1 MLLNPTKEGRNCPI
15 RPEIFH
21 IFSTFPGKNRHIFK
35 KSWKILDYPL
45 FLQYKFATIK
55 KLKLMSVSKLEYIWL
70 DGYKPTQSL
79 RSKTKIEKNYDG
91 TLENTPVWSFDGSST
106 EQAPGGSS
114 DCLLKPV
121 FVTIDPQRK
130 NAYLVMCEVLNPDG
144 TPHESNGRATI
155 EDDDN
160 DFWFGFEQE
169 YFLWNPDT
177 DRPIGFPEGGFPRPQ
192 GPYYCS
198 VGAKNAYG
206 RDIVEEHLD
215 ACLDAGLNVEGINA
229 EVATGQWEFQIFA
242 KGAKQAGDEIWVARY
257 LLEKIGE
264 KYGVAVNW
272 HCKPLGNLDW
282 NGSGM
287 HANFSN
293 GVMREAGNRETF
305 EKICEAFRP
314 VIKEHIEVYGPD
326 NHLRLTGKHE
336 TAAIHEFTYG
346 ISDRG
351 ASIRIPISTIERGWR
366 GRLEDRRP
374 NSAADPYK
382 VAARIVTTVKS
393 ANVELAVL
401 EEEVKVA

>member
-1 MLLNPTKEGRNCPI
+1 
-15 RPEIFH
+15 
-21 IFSTFPGKNRHIFK
+21 
-35 KSWKILDYPL
+35 
-45 FLQYKFATIK
+45 
-55 KLKLMSVSKLEYIWL
+55 MSLIKLEYIWL

-79 RSKTKIEKNYDG
+79 RSKTKVVKADEFDG
-91 TLENTPVWSFDGSST
+91 TLASLSMWSFDGSST

-121 FVTIDPQRK
+121 YVVKDPQRK
-130 NAYLVMCEVLNPDG
+130 NGYLVMCEVLNADG
-144 TPHESNGRATI
+144 TAHESNGRATI

-169 YFLWNPDT
+169 YFLWDPRTNKPL
-177 DRPIGFPEGGFPRPQ
+177 GFPDGGYPGPQ

-215 ACLDAGLNVEGINA
+215 VIIEAGLNVEGINA
-229 EVATGQWEFQIFA
+229 EVAAGQWEFQIFA
-242 KGAKQAGDEIWVARY
+242 KGAKEAGDQIWIARY
-257 LLEKIGE
+257 LLERIGE

-272 HCKPLGNLDW
+272 HCKPLGALDW

-293 GVMREAGNRETF
+293 TTLRTCGSKEMYD
-305 EKICEAFRP
+305 KICEAFRP
-314 VIKEHIEVYGPD
+314 VVKEHIDVYGAD

-336 TAAIHEFTYG
+336 TASIHDFSYG
-346 ISDRG
+346 VSDRG
-351 ASIRIPISTIERGWR
+351 ASIRIPILSVQRGWK
-366 GRLEDRRP
+366 GYLEDRRP

-382 VAARIVTTVKS
+382 VAARIIKTVKS
-393 ANVELAVL
+393 VGA
-401 EEEVKVA
+401 

>member
-1 MLLNPTKEGRNCPI
+1 
-15 RPEIFH
+15 
-21 IFSTFPGKNRHIFK
+21 
-35 KSWKILDYPL
+35 
-45 FLQYKFATIK
+45 
-55 KLKLMSVSKLEYIWL
+55 MSLVKLEYIWL

-79 RSKTKIEKNYDG
+79 RSKTKIVKSEDFDG
-91 TLENTPVWSFDGSST
+91 TLASLGMWSFDGSST

-121 FVTIDPQRK
+121 YVVSDPQRK
-130 NAYLVMCEVLNPDG
+130 NAYLVMCEVMNADG

-169 YFLWNPDT
+169 YFLWDPRTNKPL
-177 DRPIGFPEGGFPRPQ
+177 GFPEGGYPGPQ

-198 VGAKNAYG
+198 VGANNAYG

-215 ACLDAGLNVEGINA
+215 AIIEAGLNVEGINA
-229 EVATGQWEFQIFA
+229 EVAAGQWEFQIFA
-242 KGAKQAGDEIWVARY
+242 KGAKEAGDQIWIARY
-257 LLEKIGE
+257 LLERIGE

-272 HCKPLGNLDW
+272 HCKPLGKLDW

-293 GVMREAGNRETF
+293 TTLRTCGSKEMYD
-305 EKICEAFRP
+305 KICEAFRP
-314 VIKEHIEVYGPD
+314 VVKEHIEVYGAD

-336 TAAIHEFTYG
+336 TASIHDFSYG
-346 ISDRG
+346 VSDRG
-351 ASIRIPISTIERGWR
+351 ASIRIPVFTVNHGWK
-366 GRLEDRRP
+366 GYLEDRRP

-382 VAARIVTTVKS
+382 VAARIIKTVKS
-393 ANVELAVL
+393 VGA
-401 EEEVKVA
+401 